1 MCCDARRLDKSLD
14 EGERGSNLT
23 QELGQEAIQHVT
35 SAPVI
40 TSERTIPRDTTLNFI
55 RDIPLIPEDS
65 KIQSLK
71 NDDQVQVSY
80 SRKIT
85 IDKDSSEDTANAQN
99 KSVNSVKND
108 EISYKLN
115 KTGTTSFLRTDMHIS
130 HSAYESSSSSV
141 LYDDEYEENDESG
154 TKEIQP
160 KISSIDESKV
170 DLEKKIFE
178 AKKKEKN
185 KKEIL
190 DSATVPSDHN
200 GPGRIEK
207 PYKENSISNKLKEK
221 NKESITEALDDR
233 RSTTIRI
240 NTSSDRSSNKSS
252 VSDHDNKPLGSL
264 DIFKMVSS
272 GTIQE
277 ELVNQS
283 VNSVIN
289 GNGVNNEYKK
299 NRVKYSLK
307 KAHENVNDT
316 EADNS
321 SKSGNIL
328 NEETARYQG
337 ETLDS
342 QAAHSDTQNGAVE
355 LPVREIVV
363 PFQHQHQTESTP
375 TKLDMFGNPPQPQPP
390 PPTALVKPSLAFKQ
404 QLANKIKGLEPVSPT
419 GSNLTVDSLDEI
431 VEKSTGK
438 SSTKGVL
445 KKKPKID
452 QLHSSSEMNIPPT
465 ATAWTLVSM
474 RTGAEGL
481 TTSRK
486 PVSSTDLPSTA
497 SELLTKASA
506 KYTTISPV
514 SRIKS
519 FVPWS
524 TRLHRTTPK
533 PSPTSPSFG
542 KFMKYAFNRFNFIL
556 KIKYVMLLPWLRHVL
571 ATMLLV

>member
-1 MCCDARRLDKSLD
+1 MFVSVVLWASVSCDDARRLDKSLD

-23 QELGQEAIQHVT
+23 QELSQHVT
-35 SAPVI
+35 SAPAI
-40 TSERTIPRDTTLNFI
+40 TSERTTPQETTLNFI

-71 NDDQVQVSY
+71 NDDQVQFSY
-80 SRKIT
+80 SRKLT
-85 IDKDSSEDTANAQN
+85 IDKDSSEDSASAQN

-108 EISYKLN
+108 EISYKFN
-115 KTGTTSFLRTDMHIS
+115 KTGPTSFLRTDMHIS

-141 LYDDEYEENDESG
+141 VYDEEYEDNNEPV
-154 TKEIQP
+154 TKETRP
-160 KISSIDESKV
+160 KISSTEDSKM
-170 DLEKKIFE
+170 DQEKKIFE
-178 AKKKEKN
+178 AKKKEKI

-190 DSATVPSDHN
+190 DSVTVPSDHN

-207 PYKENSISNKLKEK
+207 PYKENSIVNKLKDK
-221 NKESITEALDDR
+221 NKDSITEALDDR

-252 VSDHDNKPLGSL
+252 VGDHDNKPLDSL
-264 DIFKMVSS
+264 DIFKIVSS

-277 ELVNQS
+277 DLVNQS

-316 EADNS
+316 EAENS
-321 SKSGNIL
+321 SNIGNIL

-342 QAAHSDTQNGAVE
+342 QAAHSNTQNGAVE
-355 LPVREIVV
+355 LPEREIIV

-390 PPTALVKPSLAFKQ
+390 PPLVKPSLAFKQ
-404 QLANKIKGLEPVSPT
+404 QLANKIKGLEPVSSSS
-419 GSNLTVDSLDEI
+419 SNLTVDSVDDI
-431 VEKSTGK
+431 TEKSTGK
-438 SSTKGVL
+438 ASTKGSL

-452 QLHSSSEMNIPPT
+452 QFHSSSEMNIPPT

-474 RTGAEGL
+474 RTAAEGS
-481 TTSRK
+481 TTARK

-497 SELLTKASA
+497 SELLTKLST
-506 KYTTISPV
+506 KSTTISPV

-524 TRLHRTTPK
+524 TRLHRTTSK
-533 PSPTSPSFG
+533 PLPTAPSFG
-542 KFMKYAFNRFNFIL
+542 KFNK
-556 KIKYVMLLPWLRHVL
+556 
-571 ATMLLV
+571 